1 MTALSP
7 PAVDRP
13 LRLLLLY
20 ETLAPDYAGGI
31 ETRNAELAAALA
43 RRGVEVVLAGFG
55 ASDGPAPTGVTR
67 LSLGE
72 PRGLYN
78 LGGRRSNRRA
88 LDYAW
93 RAARLS
99 VRDFDVVET
108 ANMPFA
114 HLPGVSLRCRASG
127 VPLLVVWY
135 EVWGAYW
142 RDYVGP
148 LLAPLYRTFESAA
161 ARLGTRVAATSE
173 LGRGR
178 LALLRRRGDVALT
191 PCGLDLERFAVATA
205 DAPPGPPL
213 VFAGR
218 LLAHKRVD
226 LLLAALRRLGS
237 LASLVPH
244 GPLLAIYGDG
254 PERARLVALA
264 DELGVA
270 PRVQFHGQVPHLE
283 DVWRGLAGARLVV
296 QPSLREG
303 FGIVPLEAMA
313 AGAPVVFARSTE
325 SAVGELVRDGIEGL
339 ACEPTA
345 EAFATAIASLLTD
358 EARRFALARA
368 ARQRARDFDWP
379 ALAAAYEQL
388 LRQLATRRAAPRQA
402 MGGRERPQ

>member
-1 MTALSP
+1 MTAFSP

-31 ETRNAELAAALA
+31 ESRNAELAAALA

-78 LGGRRSNRRA
+78 LAGRRSNRRA
-88 LDYAW
+88 LDYAL

-173 LGRGR
+173 LSRGR
-178 LALLRRRGDVALT
+178 LALLRRRDDVALT

-205 DAPPGPPL
+205 GAPPGPPL

-226 LLLAALRRLGS
+226 LLLAALPRL
-237 LASLVPH
+237 APFVPH

-313 AGAPVVFARSTE
+313 AGAPVVFARSAE

-345 EAFATAIASLLTD
+345 EAFATAIASLLGD
-358 EARRFALARA
+358 EVRRGTLARA
-368 ARQRARDFDWP
+368 ARRRAGDFDWP
-379 ALAAAYEQL
+379 ALATAYERL
-388 LRQLATRRAAPRQA
+388 LRHLAARRAAPRQA
-402 MGGRERPQ
+402 GGAARERPR

>member
-7 PAVDRP
+7 PSVERS

-31 ETRNAELAAALA
+31 ESRNAELAAALA

-55 ASDGPAPTGVTR
+55 ASDRPTPAGVTR

-78 LGGRRSNRRA
+78 LAGRRSNRRA
-88 LDYAW
+88 LGYAL

-108 ANMPFA
+108 ANMPYA
-114 HLPGVSLRCRASG
+114 HLPGLALRCRAAG

-148 LLAPLYRTFESAA
+148 FLAPLYRAFEFAA

-178 LALLRRRGDVALT
+178 LTLLRRRDDVALT

-205 DAPPGPPL
+205 EAPPGPPL
-213 VFAGR
+213 AFAGR

-226 LLLAALRRLGS
+226 LLLAALPRL
-237 LASLVPH
+237 APLVPQ

-264 DELGVA
+264 GELGVA
-270 PRVQFHGQVPHLE
+270 PRVRFHGQVPHLE
-283 DVWRGLAGARLVV
+283 TVWRGLAGARLVV

-345 EAFATAIASLLTD
+345 EAFATAIASLLGD
-358 EARRFALARA
+358 EVRRGTLARA
-368 ARQRARDFDWP
+368 ARRRASDFDWP
-379 ALAAAYEQL
+379 TLAADYERL
-388 LRQLATRRAAPRQA
+388 LRHLAARRAAPRQT
-402 MGGRERPQ
+402 GGTARERPR